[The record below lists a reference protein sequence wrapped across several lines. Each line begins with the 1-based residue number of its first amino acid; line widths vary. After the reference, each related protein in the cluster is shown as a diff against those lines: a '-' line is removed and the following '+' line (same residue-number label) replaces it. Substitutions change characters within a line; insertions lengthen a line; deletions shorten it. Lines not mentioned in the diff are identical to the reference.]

1 MFWLYGCVEIAAAT
15 GQLQAVPEGQFVM
28 PGS

>member
-1 MFWLYGCVEIAAAT
+1 MFWLHGCVEIAAAT
-15 GQLQAVPEGQFVM
+15 GQLKAVPEGQFVM